1 MQIEI
6 DAAEKTQLTIW
17 EIRINLLL
25 EFEIIWIGPL
35 VDQKWARAKHCAIHT
50 RHNCVRIRC
59 GFETRRAVIASSSF
73 RFGGTNTLQRPQ
85 RLTLLATVPA
95 STPANNNTN
104 VYAGRTRK
112 QHHGCQ

>member
-59 GFETRRAVIASSSF
+59 GFETRRAVIASSLWWEEYSA
-73 RFGGTNTLQRPQ
+73 NTA
-85 RLTLLATVPA
+85 TLDIVSHCSCKHA
-95 STPANNNTN
+95 SE
-104 VYAGRTRK
+104 
-112 QHHGCQ
+112 